1 MKKRLV
7 LMYVAVTNLGN
18 YIIEPKDMKI
28 YRRKKKT
35 QLKLTR
41 HDHEMKKKK
50 NIDETHEA

>member
-28 YRRKKKT
+28 YRRKKKLSSNS
-35 QLKLTR
+35 QGMI
-41 HDHEMKKKK
+41 MK
-50 NIDETHEA
+50 